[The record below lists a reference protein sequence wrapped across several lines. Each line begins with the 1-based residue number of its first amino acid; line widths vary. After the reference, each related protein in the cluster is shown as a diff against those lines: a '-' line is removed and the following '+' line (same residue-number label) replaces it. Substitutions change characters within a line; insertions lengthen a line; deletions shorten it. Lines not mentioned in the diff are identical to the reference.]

1 MKSITRLYKTG
12 VGPSSSHTMGPA
24 KAAEYFLS
32 KHDGADCYRVTLFGS
47 LALTGKGHGT
57 DRAIL
62 GVFGDRRVEVLF
74 DVTTKC
80 VVHPNTMELTAFVDG
95 VQTASMQVFSIG
107 GGDIVV
113 AGEGFDEGEEVYPHN
128 SFGEIKQYCKQNDL
142 CLWQYALR
150 FEGEQII
157 GFLTDV
163 WHAMSDSI
171 DTGLATEGVLP
182 GGLDV
187 VRRAKTLLDG
197 NGKHET
203 PQTHD
208 DRIVSAYAFAVSEQ
222 NASGGKIVTAPTCG
236 SSGVLPA
243 VFRYAAEQHNYDV
256 SRIIRGLL
264 TAGLVGNLVKTNA
277 SVSGAECGCQAEI
290 GTACAMAAAGLA
302 EMYDM
307 SVDEIEYSAE
317 VALEHHLGLTCDPV
331 GGLVQIPCIERNA
344 VAAMRAIN
352 AVSLA
357 SFLADSRKIDL
368 DTVISAMYETGRDI
382 NENYRETSV
391 GGLAKIYKG

>member
-12 VGPSSSHTMGPA
+12 IGPSSSHTMGPA

-62 GVFGDRRVEVLF
+62 GVFGNRRIEVLF
-74 DVTTKC
+74 DTTTKC
-80 VVHPNTMELTAFVDG
+80 PVHPNTMELTAFTDG
-95 VQTASMQVFSIG
+95 TQMARMQVFSIG

-113 AGEGFDEGEEVYPHN
+113 AGEEFDEGTETYPHN
-128 SFGEIKQYCKQNDL
+128 SFSEIKQYCKQNGL
-142 CLWQYALR
+142 RLWQYALH
-150 FEGEQII
+150 FEGEQITD
-157 GFLTDV
+157 FLTDV
-163 WHAMSDSI
+163 WHAMSESI
-171 DTGLATEGVLP
+171 DIGLATDGVLP
-182 GGLDV
+182 GGLGV

-203 PQTHD
+203 SQTHE

-243 VFRYAAEQHNYDV
+243 VFRYTAEQRGYDT
-256 SRIIRGLL
+256 SRLVRGLL
-264 TAGLVGNLVKTNA
+264 TAGIVGNLVKTNA

-307 SVDEIEYSAE
+307 SLDEIEYSAE